1 MATIKKLQTTE
12 ILIKNSLRSKSKVI
26 SPDPFKPSKKEVVKK
41 EKIAVIKLRNIC
53 IEYLRK
59 FTAII
64 NQINIWTVKI
74 PKMEQEIVELK
85 KEIKQANKRINQ
97 LEDYRDNRSVSNRF
111 LNKIRKEQSHQMD
124 LMKSS
129 ISSLTSKLGSLAKDV
144 AAQEETEE

>member
-12 ILIKNSLRSKSKVI
+12 VLIKNSLRSKSKLI

-64 NQINIWTVKI
+64 NQINIWVLKI
-74 PKMEQEIVELK
+74 PKMEKQIETLTDELK
-85 KEIKQANKRINQ
+85 KADRRIDR
-97 LEDYRDNRSVSNRF
+97 LEDYRDNRSVSNRY
-111 LNKIRKEQSHQMD
+111 LNKIRKEQSQQMD
-124 LMKSS
+124 KMGKS
-129 ISSLTSKLGSLAKDV
+129 ISSLTNKLKLQSSA
-144 AAQEETEE
+144 EEEEE